1 MASLTKREKD
11 QREEKLQ
18 KAITHYENSVLANIR
33 HSAER
38 FGVPYST
45 LRGRLAGAQNRVAG
59 QLKAQALTDYEEN
72 SIVRWCAQL
81 DEWGHPQRL
90 AVVRSMAQASI
101 VQRHEK
107 DRQIGHHWLARFLKR
122 HPELASHLS
131 TRLDRQRALASDPVV
146 IKDYFRKVNSLCI
159 PIS

>member
-18 KAITHYENSVLANIR
+18 KAINHYENSVPANIR

-45 LRGRLAGAQNRVAG
+45 LRGRLTGAQNRVAG

-72 SIVRWCAQL
+72 SIVR
-81 DEWGHPQRL
+81 
-90 AVVRSMAQASI
+90 
-101 VQRHEK
+101 
-107 DRQIGHHWLARFLKR
+107 
-122 HPELASHLS
+122 
-131 TRLDRQRALASDPVV
+131 
-146 IKDYFRKVNSLCI
+146 
-159 PIS
+159 

>member
-1 MASLTKREKD
+1 MASLTKREKY
-11 QREEKLQ
+11 QWEEKLQ
-18 KAITHYENSVLANIR
+18 KAINHYANSVLANIR

-45 LRGRLAGAQNRVAG
+45 LRGRLSRAQNCVAG

-81 DEWGHPQRL
+81 DQWGHPQRL
-90 AVVRSMAQASI
+90 AVVWSMAQAI
-101 VQRHEK
+101 VQRSEK
-107 DRQIGHHWLARFLKR
+107 DRHIGHHWLARFLKR
-122 HPELASHLS
+122 HPELASRLS
-131 TRLDRQRALASDPVV
+131 TRLDRQQALASDPVV
-146 IKDYFRKVNSLCI
+146 IKDYFRKVNCLCI